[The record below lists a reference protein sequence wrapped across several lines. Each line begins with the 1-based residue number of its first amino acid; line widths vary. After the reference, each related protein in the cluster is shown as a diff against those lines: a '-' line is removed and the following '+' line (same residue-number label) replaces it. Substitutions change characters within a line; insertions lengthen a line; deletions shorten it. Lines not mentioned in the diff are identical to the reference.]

1 MLKLMRKKA
10 QSWMIKVLFAVI
22 IIVFVFF
29 YGYSRRTGERK
40 VIAEVNGTKITTG
53 LFRSEEQ
60 KAYQNTVM
68 IYRQMYGDQFDE
80 SMIDRAVLRER
91 VLNELIDETLMTQEA
106 ENLSLAVSDEELQ
119 AAVQSIPAFQV
130 DGRFDR
136 NRFLAVLQRNKLS
149 VDEFQELEER
159 NHRITKLTDLIG
171 LGGAEISDGEIQ
183 DVYALENEK
192 INLQFVRFNPADVE
206 ESPSVDEAELEA
218 FFSENS
224 VRFETPAEVQA
235 EYLVFALEDFL
246 KGVEIDAEEIQEE
259 YDYDRDRYRVPKR
272 VKISHILI
280 KVGDDGEEATENARR
295 RAEKI
300 FEQIEQGADFAVLAR
315 EHSDDTESAENGGAV
330 GWIAH
335 GENLPEFV
343 ERAFSLEKGEVG
355 PVMESE
361 EGFHIVK
368 VDDLEEERIK
378 GLEEVKSDIQKELA
392 TEKARILAE
401 KAAEE
406 AFFRAYETRDLRG
419 YATDQ
424 GMDVKTTELFG
435 RTERIDEVSGNLQFN
450 DHAFSLQEDEVS
462 MPLGIGD
469 DIYILKVVRRE
480 PPRVPAF
487 EEVRD
492 RVREEVLRAKAL
504 EKAEAL
510 AGEMIEGVKQGTP
523 LAELASSKKL
533 AVEETGYFE
542 RSRNFIP
549 KIGPAQVV
557 GDSIFSLSPEHPL
570 LEDVVSYGGMFFVI
584 ALKDE
589 QKADMSQFESE
600 KDDYARRL
608 YASKQGQILQRWL
621 ENLRQGAKIKIRKQ
635 DIPF

>member
-1 MLKLMRKKA
+1 
-10 QSWMIKVLFAVI
+10 
-22 IIVFVFF
+22 
-29 YGYSRRTGERK
+29 
-40 VIAEVNGTKITTG
+40 
-53 LFRSEEQ
+53 
-60 KAYQNTVM
+60 
-68 IYRQMYGDQFDE
+68 
-80 SMIDRAVLRER
+80 
-91 VLNELIDETLMTQEA
+91 
-106 ENLSLAVSDEELQ
+106 
-119 AAVQSIPAFQV
+119 
-130 DGRFDR
+130 
-136 NRFLAVLQRNKLS
+136 
-149 VDEFQELEER
+149 
-159 NHRITKLTDLIG
+159 
-171 LGGAEISDGEIQ
+171 
-183 DVYALENEK
+183 
-192 INLQFVRFNPADVE
+192 
-206 ESPSVDEAELEA
+206 
-218 FFSENS
+218 
-224 VRFETPAEVQA
+224 
-235 EYLVFALEDFL
+235 
-246 KGVEIDAEEIQEE
+246 
-259 YDYDRDRYRVPKR
+259 
-272 VKISHILI
+272 
-280 KVGDDGEEATENARR
+280 
-295 RAEKI
+295 
-300 FEQIEQGADFAVLAR
+300 
-315 EHSDDTESAENGGAV
+315 
-330 GWIAH
+330 
-335 GENLPEFV
+335 
-343 ERAFSLEKGEVG
+343 
-355 PVMESE
+355 MESE

-406 AFFRAYETRDLRG
+406 AFFRVYETRDLRG

-435 RTERIDEVSGNLQFN
+435 RTERIDEVSGNPQFN

-492 RVREEVLRAKAL
+492 RVRKEVLQAKAL

-533 AVEETGYFE
+533 AMEETGYFE

-570 LEDVVSYGGMFFVI
+570 LEDVVSYGGMFFAI

-608 YASKQGQILQRWL
+608 YASKRGQILQRWL
-621 ENLRQGAKIKIRKQ
+621 ENLRQGAKIKIREQ